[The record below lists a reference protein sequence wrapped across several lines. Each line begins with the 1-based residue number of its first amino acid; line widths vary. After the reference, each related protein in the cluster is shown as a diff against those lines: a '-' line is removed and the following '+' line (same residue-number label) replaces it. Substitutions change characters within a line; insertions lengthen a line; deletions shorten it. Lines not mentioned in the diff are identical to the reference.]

1 MDIVRKKTKNNS
13 KKLVVLTASVL
24 VAVGLFWQLAKTDSA
39 NFIVDKDS
47 VLLDMVQR
55 GNFDVS
61 VRGIGV
67 LVPKDIRWVAT
78 NVNARVEAIH
88 AKSGARVKAGDV
100 LMELSNPELV
110 QQLEERQWELEEMQA
125 QLYADEVS
133 LESEVLD
140 QETLVTN
147 SRLNYER
154 ALLTLNAQKT
164 LLAQGFV
171 AVSVVEHEEIKIDV
185 EQFNERWTLEQ
196 KRLIKRQKNVK
207 AQKKAFQA
215 RLTRMKRIVAR
226 MQTQVDGLKVR
237 ASIDSIVQEMPL
249 ELGQQVNAGSNLAR
263 LAKRGEFIAELRV
276 PEQQVS
282 NVALGQAVVIDTK
295 ANKVNGIVKRIEP
308 SVSNGSV
315 QVDVELT
322 GPIPKEARPELS
334 VDGIIQIAKLSDVM
348 FVKRPMFAKTGLH
361 STVFSFDETTSIAK
375 LTAVEFG
382 QVSNTHIEII
392 KGLSPGERVVI
403 SDISTWDGHQQIKLN

>member
-348 FVKRPMFAKTGLH
+348 FVKRPMFAKTGSH